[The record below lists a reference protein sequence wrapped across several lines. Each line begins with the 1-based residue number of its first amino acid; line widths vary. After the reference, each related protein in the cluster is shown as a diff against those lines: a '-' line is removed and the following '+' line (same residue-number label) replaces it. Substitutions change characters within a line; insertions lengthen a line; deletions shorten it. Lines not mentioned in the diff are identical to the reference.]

1 MAGRKD
7 RGLYDG
13 RNVSGARMWLEVG
26 ETEDYGCIHKRQWT
40 VCWRQCVSSQ
50 DVAGG
55 RRDRNV
61 LRARM
66 WLEVGETEECTVQ
79 AMCKEPGFGWR

>member
-1 MAGRKD
+1 MAGGRKD

-26 ETEDYGCIHKRQWT
+26 AAEDSMLQCIR
-40 VCWRQCVSSQ
+40 SQ

-55 RRDRNV
+55 RSN
-61 LRARM
+61 
-66 WLEVGETEECTVQ
+66 
-79 AMCKEPGFGWR
+79 